1 MQGTPLRGVRVVD
14 LTTVVF
20 GPLASQ
26 ILADYGADVIKVEAP
41 EGDSTRH
48 TGPAAESGMAA
59 LFLGS
64 NRSKRSVVLDLKNE
78 GGRSAM
84 QSLIAGA
91 DVFMHS
97 MRPQKLAAI
106 GLDPASVMAGNPRL
120 VYAALLGF
128 SSGGPYS
135 GRPAYDD
142 IIQGMSGLAS
152 LMQRQIGEVRSLP
165 TIAADKTCA
174 HTAAHAILAALFA
187 RERTGSGAL
196 VEIPMFESM
205 VAFNLVEHFYGLHFD
220 PALAAPGYP
229 RVLTPWRRPYPTAD
243 GYICMVP
250 YTDLHWKR
258 LFAEVGRPEM
268 ANDPKYVGIAN
279 RTKHIRELLEFA
291 GGHIARR
298 STAHWV
304 AVCEQLEIPAAP
316 VADLDA
322 LVEDPHLSETGFFAR
337 LEDPAMGSIRFPGVP
352 VSFDGSRPETRM
364 PPRLGEHTREVLL
377 EAGLSPAAID
387 ALVELR
393 GAHEGNVSK
402 TKTS

>member
-1 MQGTPLRGVRVVD
+1 MHVAPLRGVRVVD
-14 LTTVVF
+14 LTSVIF

-48 TGPAAESGMAA
+48 TGPAAERGMSA

-64 NRSKRSVVLDLKNE
+64 NRGKRSIVLDLKNE

-84 QSLIAGA
+84 QSLVAGA

-106 GLDPASVMAGNPRL
+106 GLEPASLMAANPRL

-128 SSGGPYS
+128 SSGGRYS

-152 LMQRQIGEVRSLP
+152 LMRRQTGEVRYLP

-187 RERTGSGAL
+187 RERTGSGGL

-205 VAFNLVEHFYGLHFD
+205 VAFNLGEHFYGLHFD

-229 RVLTPWRRPYPTAD
+229 RVLAPWRRPYPTAD

-258 LFAEVGRPEM
+258 LFEEVGRADM
-268 ANDPKYVGIAN
+268 ADDPRFAGIAN

-291 GGHIARR
+291 AGHIANA
-298 STAHWV
+298 STAHWIG
-304 AVCEQLEIPAAP
+304 VCDRLEIMAAP
-316 VADLDA
+316 VMDLDT
-322 LVEDPHLSETGFFAR
+322 LIDDPHLGETGFFTR
-337 LEDPAMGSIRFPGVP
+337 IEDPGMGSIRFPGVP
-352 VSFDGSRPETRM
+352 ISFDGVRPKTKM
-364 PPRLGEHTREVLL
+364 APRLGEHTREVLT
-377 EAGLSPAAID
+377 EAGLSSAAID
-387 ALVELR
+387 ALVQGR
-393 GAHEGNVSK
+393 GAHEVLVSAAK
-402 TKTS
+402 TT

>member
-1 MQGTPLRGVRVVD
+1 MHVAPLRGVRIVD
-14 LTTVVF
+14 LTSVIF

-26 ILADYGADVIKVEAP
+26 ILADNGADVIKVEAP

-48 TGPAAESGMAA
+48 TGPAVERGMAA

-64 NRSKRSVVLDLKNE
+64 NRGKRSIVLDLKNE
-78 GGRSAM
+78 GGRNAM

-106 GLDPASVMAGNPRL
+106 GLEPASVMTGNPRL

-152 LMQRQIGEVRSLP
+152 LMQRQTGEVRYLP

-187 RERTGSGAL
+187 RERTGRGAL

-205 VAFNLVEHFYGLHFD
+205 VAFNLVEHFFGLHFD
-220 PALAAPGYP
+220 PALAPPGYP
-229 RVLTPWRRPYPTAD
+229 RVLTPWRRPYPTSD
-243 GYICMVP
+243 GFICLVP

-258 LFAEVGRPEM
+258 LFEEVGRPDM
-268 ANDPKYVGIAN
+268 ALDPKFVGIAN
-279 RTKHIRELLEFA
+279 RTKHIRELLEFVA
-291 GGHIARR
+291 GHIANAT
-298 STAHWV
+298 TAHWL
-304 AVCEQLEIPAAP
+304 AVCDRLEIPAAP
-316 VADLDA
+316 VVDLDA
-322 LVEDPHLSETGFFAR
+322 LIDDAHLRKTGFFTR
-337 LEDPAMGSIRFPGVP
+337 IEDPAMGGIRFPGVP
-352 VSFDGSRPETRM
+352 VSFDGVRPETRM
-364 PPRLGEHTREVLL
+364 APRLGEHTREVLI
-377 EAGLSPAAID
+377 EAGLSTTAID
-387 ALVELR
+387 ELVKSR
-393 GAHEGNVSK
+393 GAREGLVSAA
-402 TKTS
+402 SRP